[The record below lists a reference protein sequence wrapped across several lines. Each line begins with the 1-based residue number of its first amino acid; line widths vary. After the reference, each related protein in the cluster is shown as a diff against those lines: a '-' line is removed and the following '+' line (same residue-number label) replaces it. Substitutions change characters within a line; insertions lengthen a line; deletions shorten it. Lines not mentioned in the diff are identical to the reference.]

1 MGLRGATVQ
10 GSGNLNSATIG
21 KERNKVSTVNSSPPT
36 HPPFFPVSSPAQ
48 LCSRLA
54 VRVCS
59 YSYESRLCSLKT
71 ANHAPWGCNQL

>member
-1 MGLRGATVQ
+1 MELAIQ
-10 GSGNLNSATIG
+10 LAY
-21 KERNKVSTVNSSPPT
+21 PP
-36 HPPFFPVSSPAQ
+36 HALLFSLSSPAQ

-59 YSYESRLCSLKT
+59 YFYESRLCSLKT